1 MIKVVMQGFV
11 ERRVTAKDGVI
22 VDGIQEKYHEDG
34 TLFIRDNYKDGEI
47 LGACYEPGCTDF
59 N

>member
-1 MIKVVMQGFV
+1 MQGFV